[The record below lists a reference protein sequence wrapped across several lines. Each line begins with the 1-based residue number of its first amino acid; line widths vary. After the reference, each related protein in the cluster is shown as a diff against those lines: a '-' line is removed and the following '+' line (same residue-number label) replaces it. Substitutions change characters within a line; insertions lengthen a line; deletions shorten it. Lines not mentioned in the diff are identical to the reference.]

1 VPWLSQA
8 KSLRN
13 KPYPCHF
20 RGRLVTVV
28 TGSGLL
34 VPRPVATLGTAGRN
48 RHRRNKGVSSSVAT
62 LGTAGWN
69 RHRCNKGV
77 SSSVATLGAT
87 GWNRHR
93 CNKTAS
99 VPIATL
105 GAAGRNRHRCNK
117 TASVSIATLGAT
129 GRNRHRCNKTASV
142 PIATLGATGRNRH
155 RRNHRLLALQRRMGS
170 GKSSRGAHGTDSENE
185 RSNGKF
191 HDCCTP
197 QPKLYCTW
205 FCSCRDSWLQ

>member
-1 VPWLSQA
+1 MASSLSLPRIAKVPWLSQA

-129 GRNRHRCNKTASV
+129 GRNRHR
-142 PIATLGATGRNRH
+142 
-155 RRNHRLLALQRRMGS
+155 RNHRLLALQRRMEVARAAEAPMAQIPRTRDLTASFMTVVLLNQSCTALGS
-170 GKSSRGAHGTDSENE
+170 VVVETPGYSE
-185 RSNGKF
+185 
-191 HDCCTP
+191 H
-197 QPKLYCTW
+197 YIW
-205 FCSCRDSWLQ
+205 